1 MGRLI
6 AKTVALGAARHTWRA
21 RFGKSLAALRR
32 DGVFDKAGRAGA
44 RGGGG
49 GRTRFGPEN
58 SDAAGE
64 TRGPTRAA
72 MRHRAVHGTLGRR
85 FEQFREVNGPNV
97 NDMRDMAKLPWAPA
111 KAVGEDKAPGQL
123 FNGHSILKRARITRV
138 AAEEGQW
145 RLAVAE
151 GECGTLPLQRHG
163 AASTAR
169 PCSASPRCGAIRSCP
184 GTAFI
189 NREPKLRIDEAV
201 AKEMEGAGVIF
212 EASQKSTKGWV
223 VPFTVVE
230 GKAAGLRRCF
240 ISQPKGESDH
250 GDCEAEG
257 PLQHVPRY
265 LHAAF
270 GEVAAVFVLK
280 ASLFQVRLPQGSR
293 ASFRCRAEA
302 GMLVEPTHLP
312 TEYKCSPKCRARSR
326 GCWLETPRW

>member
-44 RGGGG
+44 RGAGAVEHDL
-49 GRTRFGPEN
+49 GPRILTQLGKH
-58 SDAAGE
+58 AGPPGLPRS
-64 TRGPTRAA
+64 TARCPG
-72 MRHRAVHGTLGRR
+72 HHLK
-85 FEQFREVNGPNV
+85 QFREVNGPNV

-145 RLAVAE
+145 RL
-151 GECGTLPLQRHG
+151 PLQKVNVGRCRCSGHG

-169 PCSASPRCGAIRSCP
+169 PCSASCGVAQYAPSLEP
-184 GTAFI
+184 HSS

-230 GKAAGLRRCF
+230 GKAAGLRRRLF
-240 ISQPKGESDH
+240 HSRRVKATTAI
-250 GDCEAEG
+250 
-257 PLQHVPRY
+257 VRPRGRWSMARAICM
-265 LHAAF
+265 L
-270 GEVAAVFVLK
+270 
-280 ASLFQVRLPQGSR
+280 RL
-293 ASFRCRAEA
+293 
-302 GMLVEPTHLP
+302 
-312 TEYKCSPKCRARSR
+312 ARSR
-326 GCWLETPRW
+326 RYLF